1 MKHYLPYKPDKKGE
15 TDQKVSTKSALI
27 IYWRLFRTFAM
38 RYWFRLSLGIISG
51 LVMGGAMSAYLRF
64 MDLGLNALESGYVK
78 KDDTGKRSIVEK
90 LQESKTLRWLERKFD
105 KKQQEPSSTEQFQ
118 QEPQDNAETVPPA
131 QEKNQDKGALFS
143 KINKMTTR
151 FGIEV
156 NEQDAIS
163 LPLLCLLIGLMFSF
177 FFLKALGEFI
187 NKYFIRWVASRSI
200 TDIRIELFRK
210 LQDQS
215 VAFFSENDVGSLVS
229 LCTNDTTIVENTI
242 ALSASELCTSPILI
256 LVALEFII
264 QKAISVH
271 LVKQSVWLIIAM
283 PICILPVL
291 WLTTYIRRYQR
302 KVLKGISVLVTK
314 MTENFSG
321 IRVVKAFNTEDYE
334 CKKFTRESNRY
345 FRSVKRAMLADVF
358 MQPSMQLVALALA
371 AFFLVICYYYKVSL
385 ATLAVIG
392 YAAQQAYKPIKELA
406 KLNSH
411 LQKAAAA
418 SERIFKLLDT
428 DSKLKCLT
436 DNPLQPKTFERD
448 IVFKDVSFSYTANS
462 PEVIKNF
469 NLTIRRG
476 QFVAIVGQTG
486 SGKSTVANLISRFY
500 DPTSGTVSIDGEDI
514 RNIENSALR
523 KLIGIVSQDT
533 FLFND
538 TIRENIKYG
547 SPEAT
552 EEQIQE
558 AARQANAEEFIIDTP
573 EKYDRLTGERGTLLS
588 GGQKQRLAIARALLK
603 NPPILILDEATSAL
617 DTATE
622 HLVQQ
627 AFNTLMKDRT
637 VIAIAH
643 RLSTIV
649 DADLIVVMDH
659 GRIIEQGTHA
669 ELMQRDGAYK
679 KLHDLQ
685 YTSPE

>member
-1 MKHYLPYKPDKKGE
+1 MKHKHPFTSTHKGE
-15 TDQKVSTKSALI
+15 KETKVSTKSAII
-27 IYWRLFRTFAM
+27 IYWRLFHTFAQ
-38 RYWFRLSLGIISG
+38 RYWFRLFLGIAAG

-78 KDDTGKRSIVEK
+78 TDTAGKQSLVDK
-90 LQESKTLRWLERKFD
+90 LQESKTIRWLGSKLEKTSWASD
-105 KKQQEPSSTEQFQ
+105 QTAQQKPPEETEVQS
-118 QEPQDNAETVPPA
+118 EKT
-131 QEKNQDKGALFS
+131 QEKGGLIS
-143 KINKMTTR
+143 KINKMTSR

-156 NEQDAIS
+156 DEQESIT
-163 LPLLCLLIGLMFSF
+163 LPLLCLLIGLMFAF

-187 NKYFIRWVASRSI
+187 NKYFIRWVASRAI
-200 TDIRIELFRK
+200 TDMRIELFNK
-210 LQDQS
+210 LQKQS

-229 LCTNDTTIVENTI
+229 LCTNDTSSIESTI

-256 LVALEFII
+256 LVSLEFII

-271 LVKQSVWLIIAM
+271 LLKQSFWLIIAM

-302 KVLKGISVLVTK
+302 KVLQGISLLVTK

-321 IRVVKAFNTEDYE
+321 IRVVKAFNTEEYE
-334 CKKFTRESNRY
+334 SKKFAHESNRY

-358 MQPSMQLVALALA
+358 MQPAMQLVAIALA
-371 AFFLVICYYYKVSL
+371 AFFLIICYHYKVSL

-392 YAAQQAYKPIKELA
+392 YAAQLAYKPIKELA

-411 LQKAAAA
+411 LQKSAAAC
-418 SERIFKLLDT
+418 ERIFKLLDT
-428 DSKLKCLT
+428 DSQLKYLT
-436 DNPLQPKTFERD
+436 DNPSHPSTFEKD
-448 IVFKDVSFSYTANS
+448 IVFNDVSFSYTPNS
-462 PEVIKNF
+462 PEVISHF
-469 NLTIRRG
+469 NLTIKKG

-500 DPTSGTVSIDGEDI
+500 DPVSGNITIDGQDM
-514 RNIENSALR
+514 RNIDNTALR

-538 TIRENIKYG
+538 TIRENIQYG
-547 SPEAT
+547 SPDAT

-558 AARQANAEEFIIDTP
+558 AAKQANADEFILTKK
-573 EKYDRLTGERGTLLS
+573 EKFDHLVGERGALLS

-649 DADLIVVMDH
+649 DADHIVVMDH
-659 GRIIEQGTHA
+659 GHIIEQGTHA
-669 ELMQRDGAYK
+669 ELIQHDGAYK

-685 YTSPE
+685 YTQPE

>member
-1 MKHYLPYKPDKKGE
+1 MKHVHPYKPEKKGDP
-15 TDQKVSTKSALI
+15 DQKVSTKSALI

-38 RYWFRLSLGIISG
+38 RYWFRLSLGIMAG

-64 MDLGLNALESGYVK
+64 MDLGLNALESSYVK
-78 KDDTGKRSIVEK
+78 KDDNDKKTLAEK
-90 LQESKTLRWLERKFD
+90 LQHSKIIRWIEQKIE
-105 KKQQEPSSTEQFQ
+105 KEGSHSPPPSRPTSE
-118 QEPQDNAETVPPA
+118 DETVPPA
-131 QEKNQDKGALFS
+131 PKHEKGGLIS
-143 KINKMTTR
+143 KINKLTSR

-156 NEQDAIS
+156 DEQDAIS
-163 LPLLCLLIGLMFSF
+163 LPLLCLLLSLMFTF

-187 NKYFIRWVASRSI
+187 NKYFIRWVASRAI

-210 LQDQS
+210 LQNQS
-215 VAFFSENDVGSLVS
+215 VAFFSEHDVGSLVS
-229 LCTNDTTIVENTI
+229 LCTNDTSIVENTI

-256 LVALEFII
+256 LVALQFII

-271 LVKQSVWLIIAM
+271 LLQQSLWLIIAM
-283 PICILPVL
+283 PVCILPVL

-302 KVLKGISVLVTK
+302 KVLQGISVLVTK

-334 CKKFTRESNRY
+334 SEKFTHESNRY

-358 MQPSMQLVALALA
+358 MQPAMQLVAIALA
-371 AFFLVICYYYKVSL
+371 AFFLIICYHYKVSL

-418 SERIFKLLDT
+418 SERIFNLLDT
-428 DSKLKCLT
+428 NSQLKYT
-436 DNPLQPKTFERD
+436 VEPPIQPATFAKE
-448 IVFKDVSFSYTANS
+448 IVFKDVSFAYTANS
-462 PEVIKNF
+462 PEVIRNF
-469 NLTIRRG
+469 NLTIRKG

-486 SGKSTVANLISRFY
+486 SGKSTVANLVSRFY
-500 DPTSGTVSIDGEDI
+500 DPTQGTVTIDGQDI
-514 RNIENSALR
+514 RGIDNTALR
-523 KLIGIVSQDT
+523 KLIGVVSQDT

-547 SPEAT
+547 TPNAT
-552 EEQIQE
+552 EEQIHE
-558 AARQANAEEFIIDTP
+558 AARQANAEEFIVTTP
-573 EKYDRLTGERGTLLS
+573 EQYDRLAGERGALLS

-669 ELMQRDGAYK
+669 ELLQHDGAYK

-685 YTSPE
+685 YNTPE

>member
-1 MKHYLPYKPDKKGE
+1 
-15 TDQKVSTKSALI
+15 
-27 IYWRLFRTFAM
+27 
-38 RYWFRLSLGIISG
+38 SL
-51 LVMGGAMSAYLRF
+51 
-64 MDLGLNALESGYVK
+64 
-78 KDDTGKRSIVEK
+78 
-90 LQESKTLRWLERKFD
+90 
-105 KKQQEPSSTEQFQ
+105 
-118 QEPQDNAETVPPA
+118 
-131 QEKNQDKGALFS
+131 
-143 KINKMTTR
+143 
-151 FGIEV
+151 
-156 NEQDAIS
+156 
-163 LPLLCLLIGLMFSF
+163 
-177 FFLKALGEFI
+177 
-187 NKYFIRWVASRSI
+187 
-200 TDIRIELFRK
+200 
-210 LQDQS
+210 
-215 VAFFSENDVGSLVS
+215 
-229 LCTNDTTIVENTI
+229 
-242 ALSASELCTSPILI
+242 
-256 LVALEFII
+256 
-264 QKAISVH
+264 
-271 LVKQSVWLIIAM
+271 WLIIAM

-302 KVLKGISVLVTK
+302 KVLQGISLLVTK

-334 CKKFTRESNRY
+334 SRKFTKESNRY

-358 MQPSMQLVALALA
+358 MQPAMQLVAIALA

-411 LQKAAAA
+411 LQKSAAAC
-418 SERIFKLLDT
+418 ERIFKLLDT
-428 DSKLKCLT
+428 DSQLKYLS
-436 DNPLQPKTFERD
+436 DKPSQPSTFEKD
-448 IVFKDVSFSYTANS
+448 IVFNDVSFSYTPNS
-462 PEVIKNF
+462 PEVISHF
-469 NLTIRRG
+469 NLTIKKG

-486 SGKSTVANLISRFY
+486 SGKSTVANLVSRFY
-500 DPTSGTVSIDGEDI
+500 DPSSGTITIDGQDL
-514 RNIENSALR
+514 RNIDNAALR

-538 TIRENIKYG
+538 TIRENIQYG
-547 SPEAT
+547 SPDAT

-558 AARQANAEEFIIDTP
+558 AAHQANADEFILSEP
-573 EKYDRLTGERGTLLS
+573 EKYDRLTGERGSLLS
-588 GGQKQRLAIARALLK
+588 GGHKQRLAIARALLK

-659 GRIIEQGTHA
+659 GNIIEQGTHA
-669 ELMQRDGAYK
+669 ELLQRDGAYK

-685 YTSPE
+685 YNSPE

>member
-1 MKHYLPYKPDKKGE
+1 MKHYHPYKPEKKGE
-15 TDQKVSTKSALI
+15 KEAKVSTRSAII
-27 IYWRLFRTFAM
+27 IYWRLFRTFAL
-38 RYWFRLSLGIISG
+38 RYWFRLFLGITAG

-78 KDDTGKRSIVEK
+78 KDTQGKQSLVDK
-90 LQESKTLRWLERKFD
+90 LQESKTIRWLGSKLEKSSPPSE
-105 KKQQEPSSTEQFQ
+105 QPAVQEPKE
-118 QEPQDNAETVPPA
+118 EAEAAPKP
-131 QEKNQDKGALFS
+131 EKKHGAGSLVS
-143 KINKMTTR
+143 KINKMTSR

-156 NEQDAIS
+156 DDQEAIS
-163 LPLLCLLIGLMFSF
+163 LPLLCLLISLMFAF

-187 NKYFIRWVASRSI
+187 NKYFIRWVASRAI
-200 TDIRIELFRK
+200 TDIRIELFNK
-210 LQDQS
+210 LQKQS

-229 LCTNDTTIVENTI
+229 LCTNDTSIVENTI
-242 ALSASELCTSPILI
+242 AISASELCTSPILI
-256 LVALEFII
+256 LVALQFII
-264 QKAISVH
+264 QKAISVN
-271 LVKQSVWLIIAM
+271 LLQQSMWLIIAM

-302 KVLKGISVLVTK
+302 KVLQGISVLVTK

-334 CKKFTRESNRY
+334 SKKFTRESNRY

-358 MQPSMQLVALALA
+358 MQPAMQLVAIALA
-371 AFFLVICYYYKVSL
+371 AFFLVICYHYKVSL

-411 LQKAAAA
+411 LQKSAAAC
-418 SERIFKLLDT
+418 ERIFKLLDT
-428 DSKLKCLT
+428 DSQLKYLT
-436 DNPLQPKTFERD
+436 DKPLQPSNFEKD
-448 IVFKDVSFSYTANS
+448 IVFNDVSFSYTPNS
-462 PEVIKNF
+462 PEVISHF
-469 NLTIRRG
+469 NLTIKKG

-486 SGKSTVANLISRFY
+486 SGKSTVANLVSRFY
-500 DPTSGTVSIDGEDI
+500 DPSNGNITIDGQDL
-514 RNIENSALR
+514 RNIDNAALR

-538 TIRENIKYG
+538 TIRENIQYG
-547 SPEAT
+547 SPDAT

-558 AARQANAEEFIIDTP
+558 AARQANADEFILTEP
-573 EKYDRLTGERGTLLS
+573 EKYDRMTGERGSLLS

-659 GRIIEQGTHA
+659 GHIIEQGTHA
-669 ELMQRDGAYK
+669 ELLQRDGAYK

-685 YTSPE
+685 YNTPE

>member
-1 MKHYLPYKPDKKGE
+1 MKHYHPYKPEKKGE
-15 TDQKVSTKSALI
+15 QEKKFSSKSAFT
-27 IYWRLFRTFAM
+27 IYWRLFRTFAL
-38 RYWFRLSLGIISG
+38 RYWFRLFLGIAAG

-78 KDDTGKRSIVEK
+78 KDTENKRSLVDK
-90 LQESKTLRWLERKFD
+90 LQESKTIRWLGNKLD
-105 KKQQEPSSTEQFQ
+105 KSSPPSDPPTPQT
-118 QEPQDNAETVPPA
+118 PQDETNPPP
-131 QEKNQDKGALFS
+131 EKKHEKGGLIS
-143 KINKMTTR
+143 KINKMTSR

-156 NEQDAIS
+156 DEQESIT
-163 LPLLCLLIGLMFSF
+163 LPLLCLLIGLMFAF

-187 NKYFIRWVASRSI
+187 NKYFIRWVASRAI
-200 TDIRIELFRK
+200 TDIRIELFNK
-210 LQDQS
+210 LQKQS

-229 LCTNDTTIVENTI
+229 LCTNDTSIVENTI
-242 ALSASELCTSPILI
+242 AISASELCTSPILI

-271 LVKQSVWLIIAM
+271 LLKQSLWLIIAM

-302 KVLKGISVLVTK
+302 KVLQGISLLVTK

-334 CKKFTRESNRY
+334 SKKFTKESNRY

-358 MQPSMQLVALALA
+358 MQPAMQLVAIALA
-371 AFFLVICYYYKVSL
+371 AFFLIICYHYKVSL

-411 LQKAAAA
+411 LQKTAAAC
-418 SERIFKLLDT
+418 ERIFKLLDT
-428 DSKLKCLT
+428 DSQLKYLS
-436 DNPLQPKTFERD
+436 DSPLQPSTFEKN
-448 IVFKDVSFSYTANS
+448 IVFNDVSFAYTPNS
-462 PEVIKNF
+462 PEVISHF
-469 NLTIRRG
+469 NLTIKKG

-486 SGKSTVANLISRFY
+486 SGKSTVANLVSRFY
-500 DPTSGTVSIDGEDI
+500 DPVSGTIAIDGQDL
-514 RNIENSALR
+514 RNIDNTALR

-538 TIRENIKYG
+538 TIRENIQYG
-547 SPEAT
+547 TPEAT

-558 AARQANAEEFIIDTP
+558 AARQANADEFI
-573 EKYDRLTGERGTLLS
+573 LTETDKFDHMVGERGALLS

-669 ELMQRDGAYK
+669 ELLQHDGAYK

-685 YTSPE
+685 YTPPE

>member
-1 MKHYLPYKPDKKGE
+1 MKHYHPYKPEKKGE
-15 TDQKVSTKSALI
+15 RDQKVSTKSALL
-27 IYWRLFRTFAM
+27 IYWRLFKTFAL
-38 RYWFRLSLGIISG
+38 RYWFRLFLGIAAG
-51 LVMGGAMSAYLRF
+51 LIMGGAMSAYLRF
-64 MDLGLNALESGYVK
+64 MDLGLNALESSYTK
-78 KDDTGKRSIVEK
+78 NDEGKRTLVDK
-90 LQESKTLRWLERKFD
+90 LQESKTIRWLGAKLD
-105 KKQQEPSSTEQFQ
+105 KPQQQPQESTPPPESPDAPSTHEQ
-118 QEPQDNAETVPPA
+118 
-131 QEKNQDKGALFS
+131 KRDKGSLVS
-143 KINKMTTR
+143 KINKLTSR

-156 NEQDAIS
+156 DDQAAIS

-177 FFLKALGEFI
+177 FFLKAMGEFI
-187 NKYFIRWVASRSI
+187 NKYFIRWVASRAI
-200 TDIRIELFRK
+200 TDIRIELFKK
-210 LQDQS
+210 LQNQS

-229 LCTNDTTIVENTI
+229 LCTNDTSIVENTI

-271 LVKQSVWLIIAM
+271 LLQQSVWLILAM
-283 PICILPVL
+283 PICIMPVL
-291 WLTTYIRRYQR
+291 CLTTYIRRYQR
-302 KVLKGISVLVTK
+302 KVLQGISVLVTK

-321 IRVVKAFNTEDYE
+321 IRVVKAFNTENYE
-334 CKKFTRESNRY
+334 SEKFTKESNRY

-358 MQPSMQLVALALA
+358 MQPAMQLVAIALA
-371 AFFLVICYYYKVSL
+371 AIFLIICYHYKVSL

-411 LQKAAAA
+411 LQKSAAAC
-418 SERIFKLLDT
+418 ERIFKLLDT
-428 DSKLKCLT
+428 DSQLKYLT
-436 DNPLQPKTFERD
+436 DNPLQPNTFDHD
-448 IVFKDVSFSYTANS
+448 IVFKDVSFAYTPNS

-469 NLTIRRG
+469 NLTIRKG

-486 SGKSTVANLISRFY
+486 SGKSTIANLVSRFY
-500 DPTSGTVSIDGEDI
+500 DPTQGTVSIDGIDI
-514 RNIENSALR
+514 RNIDNTALR

-547 SPEAT
+547 SPNTT
-552 EEQIQE
+552 EEQIQA
-558 AARQANAEEFIIDTP
+558 AARQADAEEFIVTTP
-573 EKYDRLTGERGTLLS
+573 EKYDHLTGERGSLLS
-588 GGQKQRLAIARALLK
+588 GGQKQRLAIARAILK

-622 HLVQQ
+622 HVVQE
-627 AFNTLMKDRT
+627 AFNNLMKDRT

-659 GRIIEQGTHA
+659 GCIIEQGTHD
-669 ELMQRDGAYK
+669 ELMKHNGAYR

-685 YTSPE
+685 YNTPE

>member
-1 MKHYLPYKPDKKGE
+1 
-15 TDQKVSTKSALI
+15 
-27 IYWRLFRTFAM
+27 
-38 RYWFRLSLGIISG
+38 
-51 LVMGGAMSAYLRF
+51 
-64 MDLGLNALESGYVK
+64 
-78 KDDTGKRSIVEK
+78 
-90 LQESKTLRWLERKFD
+90 
-105 KKQQEPSSTEQFQ
+105 
-118 QEPQDNAETVPPA
+118 
-131 QEKNQDKGALFS
+131 
-143 KINKMTTR
+143 
-151 FGIEV
+151 
-156 NEQDAIS
+156 
-163 LPLLCLLIGLMFSF
+163 
-177 FFLKALGEFI
+177 
-187 NKYFIRWVASRSI
+187 
-200 TDIRIELFRK
+200 
-210 LQDQS
+210 
-215 VAFFSENDVGSLVS
+215 
-229 LCTNDTTIVENTI
+229 
-242 ALSASELCTSPILI
+242 
-256 LVALEFII
+256 
-264 QKAISVH
+264 
-271 LVKQSVWLIIAM
+271 
-283 PICILPVL
+283 
-291 WLTTYIRRYQR
+291 
-302 KVLKGISVLVTK
+302 

-321 IRVVKAFNTEDYE
+321 IRVVKAFNTEGYE

>member
-1 MKHYLPYKPDKKGE
+1 MKHFHPYNSEKQGE
-15 TDQKVSTKSALI
+15 KEEKVSTKSAI
-27 IYWRLFRTFAM
+27 TIYWRLFRTFAL
-38 RYWFRLSLGIISG
+38 RYWFRLFLGIAAG
-51 LVMGGAMSAYLRF
+51 LVMGGAMSEYLRF

-78 KDDTGKRSIVEK
+78 KDMGGNRSLVDK
-90 LQESKTLRWLERKFD
+90 LQESKTIRWLENKLEKSSPSKEQTAPPEAAEAMQQLE
-105 KKQQEPSSTEQFQ
+105 KKQ
-118 QEPQDNAETVPPA
+118 
-131 QEKNQDKGALFS
+131 EKGGLFS
-143 KINKMTTR
+143 KINKVTSR

-156 NEQDAIS
+156 DEQESIT
-163 LPLLCLLIGLMFSF
+163 LPLLCLLIGLMFAF
-177 FFLKALGEFI
+177 FFLKALGEFV
-187 NKYFIRWVASRSI
+187 NKYFIRWVASRAI
-200 TDIRIELFRK
+200 TDIRIELFDK
-210 LQDQS
+210 LQNQS

-229 LCTNDTTIVENTI
+229 LCTNDTSIVENTFT
-242 ALSASELCTSPILI
+242 LSASELFTSPILI

-264 QKAISVH
+264 QKALSVQ
-271 LVKQSVWLIIAM
+271 LLKQSLWLIIAM

-302 KVLKGISVLVTK
+302 KVLQGISTLVTK

-321 IRVVKAFNTEDYE
+321 IRVVKAFNTEAFE
-334 CKKFTRESNRY
+334 SKKFTIESNRY

-358 MQPSMQLVALALA
+358 MQPAMQLVAIALA
-371 AFFLVICYYYKVSL
+371 AFFMVICYYYKVSL

-411 LQKAAAA
+411 LQKSAAAC
-418 SERIFKLLDT
+418 ERIFKLLDT
-428 DSKLKCLT
+428 DSQLKYLT
-436 DNPLQPKTFERD
+436 DKPLQPSTFEND
-448 IVFKDVSFSYTANS
+448 IVFNDVSFSYTPNS
-462 PEVIKNF
+462 PEIISHF
-469 NLTIRRG
+469 DLTIKKG

-486 SGKSTVANLISRFY
+486 SGKSTIANLVSRFY
-500 DPTSGTVSIDGEDI
+500 DPSNGIITMDGQDL
-514 RNIENSALR
+514 RNIDNTALR

-533 FLFND
+533 FLFNG
-538 TIRENIKYG
+538 TIRENIQYG

-558 AARQANAEEFIIDTP
+558 AARQANADEFILTEP
-573 EKYDRLTGERGTLLS
+573 EKYDRLTGERGSPLS

-669 ELMQRDGAYK
+669 ELLQHDGAYK

-685 YTSPE
+685 YNTPE

>member
-1 MKHYLPYKPDKKGE
+1 MKHYHPYKPEKKGE
-15 TDQKVSTKSALI
+15 SDQKVSTKSAII
-27 IYWRLFRTFAM
+27 IYWRLFRTFAL
-38 RYWFRLSLGIISG
+38 RYWFRLFLGIAAG

-64 MDLGLNALESGYVK
+64 MDLGLNALESGYIQK
-78 KDDTGKRSIVEK
+78 NDNGRKSMIDK
-90 LQESKTLRWLERKFD
+90 LQESKTIRWLEKRLD
-105 KKQQEPSSTEQFQ
+105 KK
-118 QEPQDNAETVPPA
+118 DGAPPA
-131 QEKNQDKGALFS
+131 EKETTVEEARPPKHGQGALIS
-143 KINKMTTR
+143 KINKLTSR
-151 FGIEV
+151 FGLEV
-156 NEQDAIS
+156 DDQEAIT
-163 LPLLCLLIGLMFSF
+163 LPLLCLLVGLMFSF

-187 NKYFIRWVASRSI
+187 NKYFIRWVASRAI

-215 VAFFSENDVGSLVS
+215 VAFFSEHDVGSLVS
-229 LCTNDTTIVENTI
+229 LCTNDTSIVENTI
-242 ALSASELCTSPILI
+242 AISASELCTSPILI
-256 LVALEFII
+256 LAALEFII
-264 QKAISVH
+264 RKAIAVH
-271 LVKQSVWLIIAM
+271 LLQQSVWLIIAM

-302 KVLKGISVLVTK
+302 KVLQGISVLVTK

-321 IRVVKAFNTEDYE
+321 IRVVKAFNTENYE
-334 CKKFTRESNRY
+334 SEKFTRESNRY
-345 FRSVKRAMLADVF
+345 FRAVKRAMLADVF
-358 MQPSMQLVALALA
+358 MQPAMQLVAIALA

-411 LQKAAAA
+411 LQKSAAAC
-418 SERIFKLLDT
+418 ERIFKLLDT
-428 DSKLKCLT
+428 DT
-436 DNPLQPKTFERD
+436 RLQYLSETPAKPAAFTKD
-448 IVFKDVSFSYTANS
+448 IVFKNVSFAYTANS

-469 NLTIRRG
+469 NLTIRKG

-486 SGKSTVANLISRFY
+486 SGKSTIANLVSRFY
-500 DPTSGTVSIDGEDI
+500 DPTQGSIAIDGQDI
-514 RNIENSALR
+514 RDIDNTALR
-523 KLIGIVSQDT
+523 SLVGIVSQDT

-547 SPEAT
+547 SPDAT
-552 EEQIQE
+552 EEQMQE
-558 AARQANAEEFIIDTP
+558 AAKQANAEEFIIDTP
-573 EKYDRLTGERGTLLS
+573 EKYDHLTGERGSLLS
-588 GGQKQRLAIARALLK
+588 GGQKQRLAIARAILK

-649 DADLIVVMDH
+649 DADFIVVMDH

-669 ELMQRDGAYK
+669 ELLQHDGAYK

-685 YTSPE
+685 YNSPE

>member
-1 MKHYLPYKPDKKGE
+1 MKHYHPYKPEKKGE
-15 TDQKVSTKSALI
+15 KEAKVSTKSAII
-27 IYWRLFRTFAM
+27 IYWRLFRTFAL
-38 RYWFRLSLGIISG
+38 RYWFRLFLGIAAG

-78 KDDTGKRSIVEK
+78 KDTQGKSSIVDK
-90 LQESKTLRWLERKFD
+90 LQESKTIRWLGSKLEQSSPPPDQTAVQETKEEAEAVQQPE
-105 KKQQEPSSTEQFQ
+105 KKH
-118 QEPQDNAETVPPA
+118 
-131 QEKNQDKGALFS
+131 EKGGLIS
-143 KINKMTTR
+143 KINKMTSR

-156 NEQDAIS
+156 DDQEAIS
-163 LPLLCLLIGLMFSF
+163 LPLLCLLIGLMFAF
-177 FFLKALGEFI
+177 FFLKALGEFV
-187 NKYFIRWVASRSI
+187 NKYFIRWVASRAI
-200 TDIRIELFRK
+200 TDIRIELFNK
-210 LQDQS
+210 LQKQS

-229 LCTNDTTIVENTI
+229 LCTNDTSIVENTI
-242 ALSASELCTSPILI
+242 AISASELCTSPILI

-264 QKAISVH
+264 QKAVSVH
-271 LVKQSVWLIIAM
+271 LLKQSLWLIIAM

-302 KVLKGISVLVTK
+302 KVLQGISLLVTK

-334 CKKFTRESNRY
+334 SRKFTKESNRY
-345 FRSVKRAMLADVF
+345 FRSVKRAM
-358 MQPSMQLVALALA
+358 
-371 AFFLVICYYYKVSL
+371 LVICYYYKVSL

-411 LQKAAAA
+411 LQKSAAAC
-418 SERIFKLLDT
+418 ERIFKLLDT
-428 DSKLKCLT
+428 DSQLKYLT
-436 DNPLQPKTFERD
+436 DKPSQPSNFEKD
-448 IVFKDVSFSYTANS
+448 IVFNDVSFSYTPNS
-462 PEVIKNF
+462 PEVISHF
-469 NLTIRRG
+469 NLTIKKG

-486 SGKSTVANLISRFY
+486 SGKSTVANLVSRFY
-500 DPTSGTVSIDGEDI
+500 DPSSGTITIDGQDL
-514 RNIENSALR
+514 RNIDNAALR

-538 TIRENIKYG
+538 TIRENIQYG
-547 SPEAT
+547 SPDAT

-558 AARQANAEEFIIDTP
+558 AAHQANADEFILSEP
-573 EKYDRLTGERGTLLS
+573 EKYDRLTGERGSLLS

-659 GRIIEQGTHA
+659 GNIIEQGTHA
-669 ELMQRDGAYK
+669 ELLQRDGAYK

-685 YTSPE
+685 YNSPE